1 MDLLHDF
8 IRALPAVVIQR
19 LYQDTSAVQAI
30 FESLPSL
37 AQQCC
42 MRLVCLDQSV
52 SRANVLAWVQ
62 PSSGNKKKLA
72 AALDSILG
80 LQLLVHSDGGI
91 ALHIGARET
100 LIQLL
105 SDQGRLE
112 EEAANVQ
119 VEWTCTECTLVNEA
133 TAENCVACDNPAP
146 EELSG
151 HETDD
156 RSLAK
161 WERLLLFL
169 VHGRRGCEPPSD
181 MLLSILVRN
190 GLFRKADSSSSSSGS
205 DSEDDDEGHKIGGE
219 LTSLGFSFLLQ
230 STQVQLWRF
239 LLSYIAACDGPVDE
253 LLSLL
258 FWLSVNSANGKQK
271 RVDTLTPIQAA
282 VLPDLIELG
291 LVRDLLPSGE
301 AFSPSLGWGNTFRAS
316 HLATQ
321 LRAGAPKAVQATL
334 QVEPNMRVCVRGT
347 SILQISLA
355 SLFATLECRL
365 PDLAVLAMSRNS
377 IHRAVESGITPT
389 QILDFLRHHAATPK
403 SDGGDDQQDVPQ
415 NIIDQIQLWG
425 NQNKRIVFE
434 PVMFYDCFESTEL
447 QEHTEKYTKE
457 LGAHLWSNQQILILK
472 EPCHAQVKQCVK
484 DWKENDPE
492 TQALYA

>member
-8 IRALPAVVIQR
+8 IRALPAVIIQR
-19 LYQDTSAVQAI
+19 LYQNTSAVQAI

-62 PSSGNKKKLA
+62 PSSGNKKRLA

-80 LQLLVHSDGGI
+80 LQLLVHSDRGI
-91 ALHIGARET
+91 ALHFGARET

-105 SDQGRLE
+105 SEQGRLE
-112 EEAANVQ
+112 AESANAVPSPNIR
-119 VEWTCTECTLVNEA
+119 VDWTCTECTLVNEA
-133 TAENCVACDNPAP
+133 TADNCVACDNPAP
-146 EELSG
+146 EELSV
-151 HETDD
+151 HEDED

-190 GLFRKADSSSSSSGS
+190 GLFKKVESSSSSSGS
-205 DSEDDDEGHKIGGE
+205 DSDDDDAGHKVDGE
-219 LTSLGFSFLLQ
+219 LTTRGFSFLLQ

-258 FWLSVNSANGKQK
+258 LWLSVNSANGKQK
-271 RVDTLTPIQAA
+271 RVDTLTSIQAA

-291 LVRDLLPSGE
+291 LVRDLPAG
-301 AFSPSLGWGNTFRAS
+301 GNTFRAS

-334 QVEPNMRVCVRGT
+334 QVEPNLRVCVRGT
-347 SILQISLA
+347 STLQISLA

-403 SDGGDDQQDVPQ
+403 SDGGGDQQDVPQ

-425 NQNKRIVFE
+425 NQNKRICFE
-434 PVMFYDCFESTEL
+434 PAMLYDCFESTEL

-472 EPCHAQVKQCVK
+472 EPCHAQVKQRVK
-484 DWKENDPE
+484 EWKENDPE